1 MMCISAGR
9 VYDGLMHVSDWL
21 PTIYGLTN
29 GNPKELGPIDG
40 YDQWETISYGG
51 ESPRY
56 EVLHGIDPLLGN
68 RASLR
73 VGDYKII
80 MNQSL
85 SFYGDWYKRPES
97 QHELDYIRKPR
108 LVRNATVECNNELP
122 HPLLHT
128 HAPLCVSDKKP
139 CLFNIKWD
147 PCEYHNLADFMP
159 NTLKVFVI

>member
-1 MMCISAGR
+1 
-9 VYDGLMHVSDWL
+9 MHASDWL
-21 PTIYGLTN
+21 PTIYGLAH
-29 GNPKELGPIDG
+29 GNTKSLGPIDG
-40 YDQWETISYGG
+40 FDLWDSISYGR

-56 EVLHGIDPLLGN
+56 EVLHGIDPLLGD

-85 SFYGDWYKRPES
+85 KFYGDWYKRPAS
-97 QHELDYIRKPR
+97 PHELDYLRKPR
-108 LVRNATVECNNELP
+108 LLNNATVACNNELP

-128 HAPLCVSDKKP
+128 HAPLCDPMKKP

-147 PCEYHNLADFMP
+147 PCEFHNLADFMP
-159 NTLKVFVI
+159 NTLKVSHLKLFPVYKL